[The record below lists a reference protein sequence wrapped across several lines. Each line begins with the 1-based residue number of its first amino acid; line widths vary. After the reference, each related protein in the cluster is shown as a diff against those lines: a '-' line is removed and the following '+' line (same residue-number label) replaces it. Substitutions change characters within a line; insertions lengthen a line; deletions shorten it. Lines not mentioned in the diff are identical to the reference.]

1 MTASACL
8 QADVVV
14 LGGGPAGSTFAL
26 NLAPFARV
34 LVIDRRVAPG
44 SRIGECLP
52 AAAFRL
58 LRDMGLEQAFQ
69 QHGHLA
75 CHVSRSTWGGATLVE
90 QDAMRNL
97 DGHGWHLDRDRFD
110 AWLLDVAQERGAAVL
125 RETKLAAAC
134 RTGDAWR
141 IELERQGRPLQV
153 EARFVVDASGRNS
166 SFARQAGATRIAGDK
181 LVCGWIFG
189 TEGVDAGGASELH
202 AEADGWWYT
211 SPLPGGRRLLAFY
224 TDADLPA
231 ASSAHSAEGLIARAC
246 RVPDVRRLLEA
257 QGFRAGA
264 DHGFCAANGAALGPA
279 YGDGWLAVGDAA
291 LAFDP
296 LSSQGLFNALYT
308 GLAGAAAAHGHL
320 QGEQDAL
327 HGYRAELG
335 RIREAYLAHLDTWY
349 GQENRWPDS
358 PFWRRRHA
366 QPLLIRQA

>member
-1 MTASACL
+1 VTASACL

-189 TEGVDAGGASELH
+189 TEGGGASELH